1 MEVDLAYRVHYV
13 IILERDEPEATVTFG
28 VLVHQ
33 HHCLLYLAKLAEVRL
48 YLVSGGVLADTAHE
62 YLLGLT
68 AGLWAILGC
77 RVLRVDLLAVQR
89 VYGHG

>member
-13 IILERDEPEATVTFG
+13 IILERDKSEATVTLG

-33 HHCLLYLAKLAEVRL
+33 HHCLLHLAKLAEVRF
-48 YLVSGGVLADTAHE
+48 YLVSGGVLADTAYE
-62 YLLGLT
+62 NLFGLT
-68 AGLWAILGC
+68 TGLRAILGC